1 MLQLIHYRV
10 VTESKSGRESE
21 KPQPHEAG
29 FRSLRFV
36 ETAVLSEPIASGNI
50 AIELGT
56 KSFGLKTFLTR
67 DPTLD
72 CRW

>member
-21 KPQPHEAG
+21 KPQPHETG

-36 ETAVLSEPIASGNI
+36 ETAILAEPIASGNI
-50 AIELGT
+50 AVSLERNR
-56 KSFGLKTFLTR
+56 SALKLSWHA
-67 DPTLD
+67 TLL
-72 CRW
+72 